1 MHGGRHTPIRSTRK
15 QCTYTFVFTAKSSL
29 KLTEMPIGNTAHGSV
44 IWRRGSENNQKN
56 SYINSNRH
64 SGWLLLC
71 LRCLVISVVFGICF
85 CLINSTKR
93 MLRRSVYWI
102 QFQTAD
108 FIDSISIKNIEFC
121 LYVCDRNKKIE
132 YYTWIFV
139 RLVL

>member
-1 MHGGRHTPIRSTRK
+1 MLQFTPEKLTRK
-15 QCTYTFVFTAKSSL
+15 QCTLTFAFTEKGSL
-29 KLTEMPIGNTAHGSV
+29 RLTEIPIGNTAHGSV
-44 IWRRGSENNQKN
+44 IWRRGLENNQKN
-56 SYINSNRH
+56 SYKNSNRY

-108 FIDSISIKNIEFC
+108 FIDSISIKNIELC
-121 LYVCDRNKKIE
+121 LSVCDRNKKIE
-132 YYTWIFV
+132 LYALYLNIC
-139 RLVL
+139 